1 MTGAKWNAQ
10 GPGVESQPLPLCR
23 EELSFHW
30 GGGGDVGQRRLV
42 PAQMDKEAA
51 SDLFSKHPS
60 PPHQSLKACC
70 PGGNQGSQGFLEKT
84 NREACVLQ
92 EAEHSNLALLRE
104 GVPGTHCSSL
114 PQVGMSQVQERRLTR
129 RNKSATRSW
138 TAPQVAAASAPPA
151 SSVAAPGLAGP

>member
-23 EELSFHW
+23 EELSFHR

-60 PPHQSLKACC
+60 PPPVSQSL
-70 PGGNQGSQGFLEKT
+70 
-84 NREACVLQ
+84 
-92 EAEHSNLALLRE
+92 
-104 GVPGTHCSSL
+104 L
-114 PQVGMSQVQERRLTR
+114 PWRQSRQPRVSR
-129 RNKSATRSW
+129 KD
-138 TAPQVAAASAPPA
+138 
-151 SSVAAPGLAGP
+151 

>member
-23 EELSFHW
+23 EELSFHR

-60 PPHQSLKACC
+60 PTTSLSKPAALEAIKAAE
-70 PGGNQGSQGFLEKT
+70 GF
-84 NREACVLQ
+84 
-92 EAEHSNLALLRE
+92 
-104 GVPGTHCSSL
+104 
-114 PQVGMSQVQERRLTR
+114 
-129 RNKSATRSW
+129 
-138 TAPQVAAASAPPA
+138 
-151 SSVAAPGLAGP
+151 